1 MFSRFKRFFG
11 RTRGSS
17 LLRADHAV
25 ESKQAVENT
34 DAMASA
40 MLRHTDPSGSAG
52 TPFPPNYVRP
62 VDEGRPRH

>member
-1 MFSRFKRFFG
+1 MLVRLKRFFG
-11 RTRGSS
+11 SMRGSN

-34 DAMASA
+34 DALASA
-40 MLRHTDPSGSAG
+40 MMQHVDPNAG
-52 TPFPPNYVRP
+52 PGTSFPPNYVRP